1 MNKKVSRSKYLMVKC
16 DCGNEQVVFG
26 NVKTEVKCLMC
37 KKILAKPRGG
47 KSMIF
52 GKVLKTV
59 GR

>member
-1 MNKKVSRSKYLMVKC
+1 MVKC